1 MSLKVQ
7 LEMCFSIA
15 SGMEYLIKLRY
26 IHRDLA
32 ARNCIVYSN
41 NNVKVSFLSLCED
54 TYSNDYHLLNGV
66 PVPLRWLSPEAIQ
79 AENYSEKS
87 DVWSFG
93 VTMWE
98 LFSAGEQ
105 QPYGEFDNEKV
116 LEGICKDLRLAKPGD
131 CPQSAY
137 EVMQKCWIVDTSKRP
152 SFEELTSLIA
162 DINIDG
168 E

>member
-1 MSLKVQ
+1 MSY
-7 LEMCFSIA
+7 SIA

-32 ARNCIVYSN
+32 ARNCIVYPDS
-41 NNVKVSFLSLCED
+41 NVKVSFLSLCED
-54 TYSNDYHLLNGV
+54 THSSDYHLLNGI

-98 LFSAGEQ
+98 IFSRGQ
-105 QPYGEFDNEKV
+105 QPFSDFKDEEVLEKV
-116 LEGICKDLRLAKPGD
+116 CKDLRLPKPLQ
-131 CPQSAY
+131 CPQLVY
-137 EVMQKCWIVDTSKRP
+137 EVMQKCWIVDTAKRP

-162 DINIDG
+162 EVNLDAD